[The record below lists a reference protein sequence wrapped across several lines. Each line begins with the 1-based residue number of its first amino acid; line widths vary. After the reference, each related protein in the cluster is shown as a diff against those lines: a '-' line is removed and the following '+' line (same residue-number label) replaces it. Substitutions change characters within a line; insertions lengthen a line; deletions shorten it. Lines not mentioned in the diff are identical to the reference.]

1 MNRRRPIPDGIE
13 REGEPKTGRYHQHST
28 STPSRAGPNRAGEGG
43 DGRERARVEETGL
56 DERSRKRKRRRPYG
70 GGKKRVKVLEL
81 EKLAEQRG
89 PCPSAWADRTQSN
102 MS

>member
-1 MNRRRPIPDGIE
+1 MKRRRPIPDGIE
-13 REGEPKTGRYHQHST
+13 REGGTEDRQHST
-28 STPSRAGPNRAGEGG
+28 STPSRTGPNRAGDGG
-43 DGRERARVEETGL
+43 EGRERARVEETGL

-89 PCPSAWADRTQSN
+89 PCPSAWADRT
-102 MS
+102 